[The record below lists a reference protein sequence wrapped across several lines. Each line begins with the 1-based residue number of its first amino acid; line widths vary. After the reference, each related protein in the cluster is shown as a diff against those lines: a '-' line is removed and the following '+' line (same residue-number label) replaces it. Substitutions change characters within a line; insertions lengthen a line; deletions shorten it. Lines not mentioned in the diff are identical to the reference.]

1 MNLIIKLLKKIKRR
15 YTWLRYKI
23 RLNNLIAN
31 GLSLGKNVTI
41 MPEVFI
47 DPRYSY
53 LISIGNNCSISNGVV
68 ILAHDATTFKFT
80 NGYTRLGKVDIKDNC
95 YIGTNVIIL
104 PGVTIGPDVLIA
116 AGSVVNKN
124 IPPNSCVAGV
134 PARFY
139 SKFDDFIK
147 DHKEQIKLMPS
158 FDYKEFNSPTD
169 EFKEKIKKMLDK
181 ERIYSK
187 GYDGK
192 FPWTNT

>member
-1 MNLIIKLLKKIKRR
+1 MNLIIKLLKKIKRQ

-41 MPEVFI
+41 MPEALI
-47 DPRYSY
+47 DPRYPY
-53 LISIGNNCSISNGVV
+53 LISIGNNCSLSNGVI

-139 SKFDDFIK
+139 YKFDDFIK
-147 DHKEQIKLMPS
+147 NHEEQIKLLPS
-158 FDYKEFNSPTD
+158 FDYKEFSSPNN
-169 EFKEKIKKMLDK
+169 EYKEKIKIMLDK
-181 ERIYSK
+181 GQIYSK

-192 FPWTNT
+192 FPWTIT

>member
-1 MNLIIKLLKKIKRR
+1 MNLIIKLLQKINDKYKRFN
-15 YTWLRYKI
+15 YK
-23 RLNNLIAN
+23 RKLNNLIAD

-41 MPEVFI
+41 MPEVII
-47 DPRYSY
+47 DTRYPY
-53 LISIGNNCSISNGVV
+53 LISIGNNCSLSNGVV

-80 NGYTRLGKVDIKDNC
+80 GYTRLGKVDIKDNC

-139 SKFDDFIK
+139 YKFDDFIK
-147 DHKEQIKLMPS
+147 NHEEQIKLLPS
-158 FDYKEFNSPTD
+158 FDYKEFSSPNN
-169 EFKEKIKKMLDK
+169 EYKEKIKIMLDK
-181 ERIYSK
+181 GQIYSK

-192 FPWTNT
+192 FPWTIT

>member
-15 YTWLRYKI
+15 YTWLHYKI

-47 DPRYSY
+47 DPRYPY
-53 LISIGNNCSISNGVV
+53 LISIGNNCSISDGVV

-104 PGVTIGPDVLIA
+104 PGVTIGPD
-116 AGSVVNKN
+116 
-124 IPPNSCVAGV
+124 
-134 PARFY
+134 
-139 SKFDDFIK
+139 
-147 DHKEQIKLMPS
+147 
-158 FDYKEFNSPTD
+158 
-169 EFKEKIKKMLDK
+169 
-181 ERIYSK
+181 
-187 GYDGK
+187 
-192 FPWTNT
+192 